1 MMANAHAG
9 IDGEDDAREEEGD
22 KGEEDDHTA
31 DDSAITTEGCFT
43 RQVTTT
49 FNNDDSAYTP
59 EEFSTLIILFPQK
72 IVSVAT
78 VEEVVCRFRTEDENE
93 DKQDRTRVNQLLDR
107 G

>member
-1 MMANAHAG
+1 MMAHTHAG
-9 IDGEDDAREEEGD
+9 NDGEDDAREEEG
-22 KGEEDDHTA
+22 GNSEEDDHTA
-31 DDSAITTEGCFT
+31 EDSAVTAEGCFT

-49 FNNDDSAYTP
+49 FNNDDSAYSP

-78 VEEVVCRFRTEDENE
+78 VEKIARNRTEDKNE